1 MTNQGDFPM
10 LVKKLIR
17 ISLFLFILTG
27 CSNASGNNLPNGVL
41 YQDDFS
47 ADNGAWLLE
56 SDMEATASIH
66 DGRLFLNIDSA
77 NLIAWAELKD
87 QKYNNF
93 ELQVDAI
100 QVGGP
105 DNNSYGV
112 VFRMK
117 DPSSY
122 YRFDISG
129 DGYYA
134 LTRRDAADGGS
145 WVWITD
151 DWQESDAINRGASA
165 NHIKI
170 VAQDEQFD
178 FWINGEKITSIQD
191 GAYRTGTIG
200 LDAGTFHESGVQVA
214 FDNLVIREP

>member
-1 MTNQGDFPM
+1 M
-10 LVKKLIR
+10 LVKKLLP
-17 ISLFLFILTG
+17 ISIFLLVLTS
-27 CSNASGNNLPNGVL
+27 CSIASGNKLPSGVL

-47 ADNGAWLLE
+47 ADNGTWLLE

-66 DGRLFLNIDSA
+66 DGRLYIDIDSP
-77 NLIAWAELKD
+77 NLIAWAELKEQTFKD
-87 QKYNNF
+87 F
-93 ELQVDAI
+93 ELELDAI

-105 DNNSYGV
+105 DNNSYGII
-112 VFRMK
+112 FRMK
-117 DPSSY
+117 DPSAY

-134 LTRRDAADGGS
+134 LTRRDALDGGS

-151 DWQESDAINRGASA
+151 DWMESDAINRGASA

-170 VAQDEQFD
+170 IAQDDQFE
-178 FWINGEKITSIQD
+178 FWVNGVKISTLQD
-191 GAYRTGTIG
+191 GAYSSGSIG